1 MTMHTRRQALH
12 AAAGAAL
19 APLLTRAAAAQTPV
33 PADPWP
39 ALAAQVFDGRPIGD
53 GAAALALDAPYRAED
68 AALVP
73 VGIALTAP
81 ALRRV
86 TLLIDQNPSPLAAT
100 VEFGPDSG
108 IDRLATRVRVDDY
121 TNIHAVAERDDGA
134 LLAVSRF
141 VKAAGGCSAPAATV
155 AAGGPPPGTMR
166 FRLLPDAADAPAGL
180 REARIMI
187 RHPNNSGMQMDQI
200 TRLYIPAHFITRLRL
215 WQGERP
221 LIALE
226 GGISLAENPQLR
238 FRFRPDPA
246 APFLAEAEDNTG
258 ARFHAEWPAATA

>member
-19 APLLTRAAAAQTPV
+19 APLLARAAAAQTPV

-166 FRLLPDAADAPAGL
+166 LRLLPDAPDTPAGL

-246 APFLAEAEDNTG
+246 APFRAEAEDNTG